1 MTLPLSN
8 TTQSTPLKVLSFGAG
23 AIGTY
28 IGGSLSLNGHQVVF
42 LERPA
47 VAQQLNQQG
56 MKLEIAGVTHEL
68 PNPTIVSSLD
78 AALELGQFDI
88 ALFALKSFDTRS
100 AIEAMQTY
108 HERLPSMLCLQ
119 NGVENEAVIAEF
131 LGKERVIAATVTSA
145 IGRRETG
152 HIVLERMRGSGVAAG
167 NPLSSRLAQAMHAAG
182 LNTWLFS
189 NAEDMKWSKMLT
201 NLLANATSAILD
213 MAPAEIFAY
222 PGLYRLE
229 LAQLR
234 ETLQVMQALK
244 IHAVDLPATP
254 VRLLAFS
261 IRWLPAWLSRPL
273 LGRAVGG
280 GRGQKM
286 PSFHIDFHTGRGKS
300 EVDYLNG
307 AVVRHGERLGIPT
320 PANRVLNETL
330 NALTENPNSAQAFTK
345 KPEALLKLFDKSRL
359 A

>member
-1 MTLPLSN
+1 MILPLSN
-8 TTQSTPLKVLSFGAG
+8 TPQSPPLKVLSFGAG

-28 IGGSLSLNGHQVVF
+28 IGGSLALNGHRVVY
-42 LERPA
+42 LERPD
-47 VAQQLNQQG
+47 VALQLNQQG
-56 MKLEIAGVTHEL
+56 MKLEIAGVIHEL
-68 PNPTIVSSLD
+68 PNPTIVASLD
-78 AALELGQFDI
+78 TALELGPFDI
-88 ALFALKSFDTRS
+88 ALFALKSFDTRPALES
-100 AIEAMQTY
+100 MQTY
-108 HERLPSMLCLQ
+108 HERLPGILCLQ

-145 IGRRETG
+145 IGKRETG

-167 NPLSSRLAQAMHAAG
+167 HPLSSRLAQAMHASG

-189 NAEDMKWSKMLT
+189 NAENMKWSKMLT

-213 MAPAEIFAY
+213 MAPSEIFAH

-234 ETLQVMQALK
+234 ETLQVMRALG
-244 IHAVDLPATP
+244 IQAVDLPATP

-273 LGRAVGG
+273 LGRSVGS

-286 PSFHIDFHTGRGKS
+286 PSFHIDFHSGRGKS

-330 NALTENPNSAQAFTK
+330 NALTENPSKAQDFNR
-345 KPEALLKLFDKSRL
+345 KPEALLKLFDESRS